1 LMDHKGSG
9 AQRIVLLSLMQ
20 CITDKITTDIIWA
33 IDEPEAFLQPKLQKK
48 IMEIFKNIV
57 REKKQPIIMTT
68 HSQYFVDFN
77 NLVNTHL
84 FKLTKEEKI
93 YARKKGRVFQEI
105 N

>member
-1 LMDHKGSG
+1 
-9 AQRIVLLSLMQ
+9 
-20 CITDKITTDIIWA
+20 
-33 IDEPEAFLQPKLQKK
+33 
-48 IMEIFKNIV
+48 MEIFKNIV

-93 YARKKGRVFQEI
+93 YARKKR
-105 N
+105 

>member
-1 LMDHKGSG
+1 
-9 AQRIVLLSLMQ
+9 
-20 CITDKITTDIIWA
+20 
-33 IDEPEAFLQPKLQKK
+33 
-48 IMEIFKNIV
+48 MEIFKNIV

-93 YARKKGRVFQEI
+93 YARKKVEYFKKLTQNRFI
-105 N
+105 